1 MVWRTRSADAW
12 HSCHVFPLF
21 FPSTIKH
28 FGLFVLSSSF
38 ACYDSENIALI
49 FHPLPL
55 FFSPPSSYLFLF
67 YPFILRCLPMLRS
80 FIEFISIY
88 VPRCKVAMIKTGS
101 RRAMKYEYVKDF
113 ICQPVRWDVREW
125 LYGFIINIFLL
136 LFLVWGSCLGRDKNK
151 RNRMDRGRFYLN
163 RIKVSSLVK
172 KNYSIKFLI
181 DIVFVSRKVMSLLSS
196 FESSH
201 WSLRIPVYFSY
212 E

>member
-1 MVWRTRSADAW
+1 MPRFSFI
-12 HSCHVFPLF
+12 FPLNHKTF
-21 FPSTIKH
+21 RPFRS
-28 FGLFVLSSSF
+28 LVLLRMLWQWKYCVDF
-38 ACYDSENIALI
+38 
-49 FHPLPL
+49 
-55 FFSPPSSYLFLF
+55 PPSSSLFLPSILVSLPLLSV
-67 YPFILRCLPMLRS
+67 YPTLSAYVAFIYWIYIDIRS
-80 FIEFISIY
+80 
-88 VPRCKVAMIKTGS
+88 KVAMIKTGS

-201 WSLRIPVYFSY
+201 WSLGIPVYFSF

>member
-1 MVWRTRSADAW
+1 MFVAIARELIGLYHVKRFSSVKLLHGCLVSVCVNSRRMRERERWRTRGADAW

-28 FGLFVLSSSF
+28 FVLSSSF

-49 FHPLPL
+49 FHPPPL
-55 FFSPPSSYLFLF
+55 FFSPPSSYLFLS

-113 ICQPVRWDVREW
+113 ICQPMR
-125 LYGFIINIFLL
+125 
-136 LFLVWGSCLGRDKNK
+136 
-151 RNRMDRGRFYLN
+151 
-163 RIKVSSLVK
+163 
-172 KNYSIKFLI
+172 
-181 DIVFVSRKVMSLLSS
+181 
-196 FESSH
+196 
-201 WSLRIPVYFSY
+201 
-212 E
+212 